1 MSLLKAGIAVLLALM
16 LAPGAFAVNPID
28 VYQFDTPEQQER
40 YKGLI
45 EEFRCPKCLNT
56 NLAGSDAPI
65 AQDMRR
71 MVHELVVREGYS
83 DQQVR
88 DYLRARYGDFV
99 LYDPPFEP
107 RTYAIWL
114 VPAGLALLG
123 LAVILALA
131 IRARKPAPSSLD
143 ADERARVQALLR
155 ED

>member
-1 MSLLKAGIAVLLALM
+1 MNPVKSSLAIVLTTMFALS
-16 LAPGAFAVNPID
+16 ASAVNPID

-71 MVHELVVREGYS
+71 MVHELVVREGYT
-83 DQQVR
+83 DQEVR
-88 DYLRARYGDFV
+88 DYLRDRYGDFV

-114 VPAGLALLG
+114 VPAGVALLG

-131 IRARKPAPSSLD
+131 TRARKPAPAGLG
-143 ADERARVQALLR
+143 AEERARVQALLQ